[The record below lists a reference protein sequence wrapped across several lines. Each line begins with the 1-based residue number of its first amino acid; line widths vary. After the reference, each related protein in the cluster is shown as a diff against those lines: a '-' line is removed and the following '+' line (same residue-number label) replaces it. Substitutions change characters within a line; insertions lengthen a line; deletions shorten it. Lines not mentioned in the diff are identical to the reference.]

1 VTVVANSSALIS
13 LSAIGQ
19 LDILRKK
26 YKEVLIPKAVWEEV
40 VVEEEGQLGAQE
52 IKASNWII
60 ETWLEGSVTRPTR

>member
-1 VTVVANSSALIS
+1 
-13 LSAIGQ
+13 
-19 LDILRKK
+19 LRKK